1 MSAAASRRAILR
13 QAALS
18 FAVLALLLWSL
29 GPVAWQVLTS
39 VKTDSE
45 ITARPAVYWPHAPS
59 LDSYRTLF
67 ARKPILDYLWNSL
80 VISMW
85 TTALCLACAVPAAYG
100 LSRARPRL
108 RRLGLGVLLGVALFP
123 AVLLLFPI
131 YEALRSLG
139 WLNHAVALVL
149 PYAALNLPLAVWAI
163 ESALAQIPPEM
174 DEAAALDGLSLV
186 KRMALVHI
194 PLAAPGIAAAGI
206 LVLIFSWNEFL
217 LALTFMTREEAKTIT
232 AGIASV
238 SGSSIYE
245 IPWGQLSAATVVATA
260 PLMLLVILG
269 QRYVIEGITRGA
281 VKG

>member
-1 MSAAASRRAILR
+1 MRTQSVLRRAVWSL
-13 QAALS
+13 
-18 FAVLALLLWSL
+18 AVAALLLWSL

-39 VKTDSE
+39 IKTDAE
-45 ITARPAVYWPHAPS
+45 ITARPAVYWPHEVTF
-59 LDSYRTLF
+59 DSYRTLF
-67 ARKPILDYLWNSL
+67 ERKPIATYLINSL
-80 VISMW
+80 VISLW
-85 TTALCLACAVPAAYG
+85 TTGVCLACAVPAAYG
-100 LSRARPRL
+100 LARGGRGV
-108 RRLGLGVLLGVALFP
+108 RRIGLGVLGAVALFP

-163 ESALAQIPPEM
+163 ESALGQIPPEM

-245 IPWGQLSAATVVATA
+245 IPWGQLSAATVVATG
-260 PLMLLVILG
+260 PLMLLVVLG